1 MGLLSFRFR
10 CKPKLLPELLI
21 LNLELIDN
29 FPFEDLRRLEI
40 WQSSGCKSMVLVA
53 DLMLILRDFMLE
65 VLYFLDIVVEVSDL
79 AVEQFIVLLKLLDPG
94 LSIP

>member
-1 MGLLSFRFR
+1 
-10 CKPKLLPELLI
+10 
-21 LNLELIDN
+21 
-29 FPFEDLRRLEI
+29 
-40 WQSSGCKSMVLVA
+40 MVLVA